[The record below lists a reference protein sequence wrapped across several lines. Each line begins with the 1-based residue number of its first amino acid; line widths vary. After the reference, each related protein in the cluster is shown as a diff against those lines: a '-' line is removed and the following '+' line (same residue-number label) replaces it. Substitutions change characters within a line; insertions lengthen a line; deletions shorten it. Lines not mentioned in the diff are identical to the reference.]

1 MADKPLFQRPRT
13 LQSRSMPYCP
23 GCGHGHAH
31 VILSGVI
38 DELGI
43 RETTVGI
50 APVGCAVEA
59 YHFLDLDMTEA
70 AHGRAPA
77 VATGIKRSRPDLT
90 VFTYQGDG
98 DLASIGL
105 AEILHAANRGEN
117 FTTIFI
123 NNTLYGMTGG
133 QLAPTTLVNQKTQT
147 SQQGRDPKTM
157 GHPMRI
163 CEMIAQLESP
173 YYVVRC
179 ALDKPAG
186 IRQAR
191 QAIRRAFEYQIA
203 GRGFTFVEL
212 LSACPTYWRLP
223 PKEALEHIGAAL
235 VPVYPLRVFR
245 DRGAQ
250 A

>member
-1 MADKPLFQRPRT
+1 MADKTLFKRPRT
-13 LQSRSMPYCP
+13 LKDRSTAYCP
-23 GCGHGHAH
+23 GCGHGQAH
-31 VILSGVI
+31 VLLAGVI

-43 RETTVGI
+43 RETTVGV
-50 APVGCAVEA
+50 APVGCSVEA
-59 YHFLDLDMTEA
+59 YHFLDIDMSES

-77 VATGIKRSRPDLT
+77 VAAGIKRSRPGLT

-123 NNTLYGMTGG
+123 NNTVYGMTGG

-147 SQQGRDPKTM
+147 SPLGRDPRTM

-163 CEMIAQLESP
+163 CELIDQLESP

-186 IRQAR
+186 IRLAR
-191 QAIRRAFEYQIA
+191 QAIRRAFQYQIA

-212 LSACPTYWRLP
+212 LSACPTYWRRT
-223 PKEALEHIGAAL
+223 PKESMDYIGTTL
-235 VPVYPLRVFR
+235 VPVFPLKVFR
-245 DRGAQ
+245 DRGA
-250 A
+250 AA